1 MIVFYFLSS
10 AAVFAQD
17 KDSTATKTDSS
28 TAKADSVNN
37 KELSLDAYPY
47 AFYTPETELAI
58 GEVPFYVMPQLG
70 GQYKMR
76 GYYQG

>member
-1 MIVFYFLSS
+1 MIVFYLLSTT
-10 AAVFAQD
+10 ALFAQD
-17 KDSTATKTDSS
+17 KDST
-28 TAKADSVNN
+28 TAKSDSTN
-37 KELSLDAYPY
+37 KKLSLDAYPY